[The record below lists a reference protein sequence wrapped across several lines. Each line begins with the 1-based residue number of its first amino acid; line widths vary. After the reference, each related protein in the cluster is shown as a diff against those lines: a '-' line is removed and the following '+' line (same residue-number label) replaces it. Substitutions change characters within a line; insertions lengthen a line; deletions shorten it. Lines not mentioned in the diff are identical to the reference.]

1 MKLVFAERA
10 WEDYLYWQRCEPA
23 SAKDARERATRQQND
38 KKILKRIN
46 MLIKDIKRN
55 PFEGI
60 GDPEPLKY
68 NWSGFW
74 SRRITKEHRLVYAVE
89 NDSILIAQ
97 CRFHY

>member
-1 MKLVFAERA
+1 MKLIFAERG
-10 WEDYLYWQRCEPA
+10 WEDYLYWQ
-23 SAKDARERATRQQND
+23 KTD
-38 KKILKRIN
+38 KKTLKRIN
-46 MLIKDIKRN
+46 TLIKDIKRN
-55 PFEGI
+55 PYSGI

-89 NDSILIAQ
+89 KDAISNAQ